1 MGENGLRVP
10 PVFVYNADMRKK
22 GINMSRVSLWAAVCL
37 LSSFSIQAETVAP
50 EGCGLSGRIGEL
62 PHLYAPPMLGNG
74 DVTCA
79 FEPDGGMST
88 NNFSRLVPGI
98 YRAGRRRP
106 LPDCGLF
113 CFGCVKSVWAIDG
126 KDVVDGIWKQTL
138 DTRRA
143 VLENRRASRDVHER
157 MTAFGPMGRAYV
169 MVRKTVRNVGTE
181 TRRVRF
187 GIGYEIPDDP
197 FVVGGWSEENAGTRA
212 YAARWIG
219 HRLTA
224 GRVTVNGQV
233 VTELGSKVDP
243 LLDQVAVDGV
253 PVRLEGGPVTI
264 MLHKPAGYVTTMS
277 DPQGRPTVAELVPT
291 DRFPGLFPIGRL
303 DFDTTGLLL
312 FSTNGELG
320 NGLLHPRHHVEKRYL
335 ALVNGK
341 PTPEQL
347 AQLEQGIQLDDGM
360 TAPAKAALV
369 EGAEAKR
376 ALSMLEVPPAVPDHE
391 PNGSVPSPQRAA
403 ILRKR
408 SQQRAVVR
416 VVLREGRKRQ
426 VKRMLSAIKHGVL
439 ALHRDSFG
447 PIELGDLPRGKWRE
461 LTPEEVAALHASIK

>member
-1 MGENGLRVP
+1 MSKPLKPNQQQPDERIVP
-10 PVFVYNADMRKK
+10 MRLQKF
-22 GINMSRVSLWAAVCL
+22 LA
-37 LSSFSIQAETVAP
+37 
-50 EGCGLSGRIGEL
+50 
-62 PHLYAPPMLGNG
+62 
-74 DVTCA
+74 
-79 FEPDGGMST
+79 
-88 NNFSRLVPGI
+88 
-98 YRAGRRRP
+98 RAG
-106 LPDCGLF
+106 
-113 CFGCVKSVWAIDG
+113 A
-126 KDVVDGIWKQTL
+126 
-138 DTRRA
+138 
-143 VLENRRASRDVHER
+143 ASRR
-157 MTAFGPMGRAYV
+157 G
-169 MVRKTVRNVGTE
+169 
-181 TRRVRF
+181 
-187 GIGYEIPDDP
+187 
-197 FVVGGWSEENAGTRA
+197 SEN
-212 YAARWIG
+212 
-219 HRLTA
+219 LMTA

-243 LLDQVAVDGV
+243 LVDDVAVDGV
-253 PVRLEGGPVTI
+253 PLDYRQYTYI

-312 FSTNGELG
+312 FSTDGELG

-341 PTPEQL
+341 PMPEQL
-347 AQLEQGIQLDDGM
+347 ECLERGIQIDDGM
-360 TAPAKAALV
+360 TAPARAALV

-376 ALSMLEVPPAVPDHE
+376 ALAMLEVPPAVPEHE

-408 SQQRAVVR
+408 SQERTVVR

-447 PIELGDLPRGKWRE
+447 PIELGDLPRGQWRE
-461 LTPEEVAALHASIK
+461 LTSEEVAALYASIK

>member
-1 MGENGLRVP
+1 MTRQLKPN
-10 PVFVYNADMRKK
+10 
-22 GINMSRVSLWAAVCL
+22 
-37 LSSFSIQAETVAP
+37 QTQP
-50 EGCGLSGRIGEL
+50 EE
-62 PHLYAPPMLGNG
+62 
-74 DVTCA
+74 
-79 FEPDGGMST
+79 
-88 NNFSRLVPGI
+88 RLVPMRLQKFLA
-98 YRAGRRRP
+98 RAG
-106 LPDCGLF
+106 
-113 CFGCVKSVWAIDG
+113 A
-126 KDVVDGIWKQTL
+126 
-138 DTRRA
+138 
-143 VLENRRASRDVHER
+143 ASRR
-157 MTAFGPMGRAYV
+157 G
-169 MVRKTVRNVGTE
+169 
-181 TRRVRF
+181 
-187 GIGYEIPDDP
+187 
-197 FVVGGWSEENAGTRA
+197 SEN
-212 YAARWIG
+212 
-219 HRLTA
+219 LMTA

-243 LLDQVAVDGV
+243 LVDQVAVDGV

-312 FSTNGELG
+312 FSTDGELG

-360 TAPAKAALV
+360 TAPAKASLV

-376 ALSMLEVPPAVPDHE
+376 ALSMLEVPPVVPDHE

-447 PIELGDLPRGKWRE
+447 PIELGDLPRGQWRE

>member
-1 MGENGLRVP
+1 MTRQLKPN
-10 PVFVYNADMRKK
+10 
-22 GINMSRVSLWAAVCL
+22 
-37 LSSFSIQAETVAP
+37 QTQP
-50 EGCGLSGRIGEL
+50 EE
-62 PHLYAPPMLGNG
+62 
-74 DVTCA
+74 
-79 FEPDGGMST
+79 
-88 NNFSRLVPGI
+88 RLVPMRLQKFLA
-98 YRAGRRRP
+98 RAG
-106 LPDCGLF
+106 
-113 CFGCVKSVWAIDG
+113 A
-126 KDVVDGIWKQTL
+126 
-138 DTRRA
+138 
-143 VLENRRASRDVHER
+143 ASRR
-157 MTAFGPMGRAYV
+157 G
-169 MVRKTVRNVGTE
+169 
-181 TRRVRF
+181 
-187 GIGYEIPDDP
+187 
-197 FVVGGWSEENAGTRA
+197 SEN
-212 YAARWIG
+212 
-219 HRLTA
+219 LMTA

-243 LLDQVAVDGV
+243 LVDQVAVDGV

-312 FSTNGELG
+312 FSTDGELG

-341 PTPEQL
+341 PTLEQL
-347 AQLEQGIQLDDGM
+347 DQLEQGIQLDDGM
-360 TAPAKAALV
+360 TAPAKAVLV

-447 PIELGDLPRGKWRE
+447 PIELGDLPRGQWRE

>member
-1 MGENGLRVP
+1 MTRQLKPN
-10 PVFVYNADMRKK
+10 
-22 GINMSRVSLWAAVCL
+22 
-37 LSSFSIQAETVAP
+37 QTQP
-50 EGCGLSGRIGEL
+50 EE
-62 PHLYAPPMLGNG
+62 
-74 DVTCA
+74 
-79 FEPDGGMST
+79 
-88 NNFSRLVPGI
+88 RLVPMRLQKFLA
-98 YRAGRRRP
+98 RAG
-106 LPDCGLF
+106 
-113 CFGCVKSVWAIDG
+113 A
-126 KDVVDGIWKQTL
+126 
-138 DTRRA
+138 
-143 VLENRRASRDVHER
+143 ASRR
-157 MTAFGPMGRAYV
+157 G
-169 MVRKTVRNVGTE
+169 
-181 TRRVRF
+181 
-187 GIGYEIPDDP
+187 
-197 FVVGGWSEENAGTRA
+197 SES
-212 YAARWIG
+212 
-219 HRLTA
+219 LMTA

-243 LLDQVAVDGV
+243 LVDQVAVDGV

-312 FSTNGELG
+312 FSTDGELG

-347 AQLEQGIQLDDGM
+347 DQLEQGIQLDDGM

-369 EGAEAKR
+369 EDAEAKR
-376 ALSMLEVPPAVPDHE
+376 VLSMLEVPPAVPDHE

-408 SQQRAVVR
+408 FQQRAVVR

-447 PIELGDLPRGKWRE
+447 PIELGDLPRGQWRE

>member
-1 MGENGLRVP
+1 MTRQLKPN
-10 PVFVYNADMRKK
+10 
-22 GINMSRVSLWAAVCL
+22 
-37 LSSFSIQAETVAP
+37 QTQP
-50 EGCGLSGRIGEL
+50 EE
-62 PHLYAPPMLGNG
+62 
-74 DVTCA
+74 
-79 FEPDGGMST
+79 
-88 NNFSRLVPGI
+88 RLVPMRLQKFLA
-98 YRAGRRRP
+98 RAG
-106 LPDCGLF
+106 
-113 CFGCVKSVWAIDG
+113 A
-126 KDVVDGIWKQTL
+126 
-138 DTRRA
+138 
-143 VLENRRASRDVHER
+143 ASRR
-157 MTAFGPMGRAYV
+157 G
-169 MVRKTVRNVGTE
+169 
-181 TRRVRF
+181 
-187 GIGYEIPDDP
+187 
-197 FVVGGWSEENAGTRA
+197 SEN
-212 YAARWIG
+212 
-219 HRLTA
+219 LMTA

-243 LLDQVAVDGV
+243 LVDQVAVDGV

-312 FSTNGELG
+312 FSTDGELG

-347 AQLEQGIQLDDGM
+347 DQLEQGIQLDDGM

-369 EGAEAKR
+369 EGVEEKR

-447 PIELGDLPRGKWRE
+447 PIELGDLPRGHWRE
-461 LTPEEVAALHASIK
+461 LTPEEVTALHASIK

>member
-1 MGENGLRVP
+1 MTRQLKPN
-10 PVFVYNADMRKK
+10 
-22 GINMSRVSLWAAVCL
+22 
-37 LSSFSIQAETVAP
+37 QTQP
-50 EGCGLSGRIGEL
+50 EE
-62 PHLYAPPMLGNG
+62 
-74 DVTCA
+74 
-79 FEPDGGMST
+79 
-88 NNFSRLVPGI
+88 RLVPMRLQKFLA
-98 YRAGRRRP
+98 RAG
-106 LPDCGLF
+106 
-113 CFGCVKSVWAIDG
+113 A
-126 KDVVDGIWKQTL
+126 
-138 DTRRA
+138 
-143 VLENRRASRDVHER
+143 ASRR
-157 MTAFGPMGRAYV
+157 G
-169 MVRKTVRNVGTE
+169 
-181 TRRVRF
+181 
-187 GIGYEIPDDP
+187 
-197 FVVGGWSEENAGTRA
+197 SEN
-212 YAARWIG
+212 
-219 HRLTA
+219 LMTA

-243 LLDQVAVDGV
+243 LVDQVAVDGV
-253 PVRLEGGPVTI
+253 PVHLEGGPVTI

-312 FSTNGELG
+312 FSTDGELG

-360 TAPAKAALV
+360 TAPAKASLV

-447 PIELGDLPRGKWRE
+447 PIELGDLPRGQWRE
-461 LTPEEVAALHASIK
+461 LTPEEVTALHASIK

>member
-1 MGENGLRVP
+1 MTRQLKPN
-10 PVFVYNADMRKK
+10 
-22 GINMSRVSLWAAVCL
+22 
-37 LSSFSIQAETVAP
+37 QTQP
-50 EGCGLSGRIGEL
+50 EE
-62 PHLYAPPMLGNG
+62 
-74 DVTCA
+74 
-79 FEPDGGMST
+79 
-88 NNFSRLVPGI
+88 RLVPMRLQKFLA
-98 YRAGRRRP
+98 RAG
-106 LPDCGLF
+106 
-113 CFGCVKSVWAIDG
+113 A
-126 KDVVDGIWKQTL
+126 
-138 DTRRA
+138 
-143 VLENRRASRDVHER
+143 ASRR
-157 MTAFGPMGRAYV
+157 G
-169 MVRKTVRNVGTE
+169 
-181 TRRVRF
+181 
-187 GIGYEIPDDP
+187 
-197 FVVGGWSEENAGTRA
+197 SEN
-212 YAARWIG
+212 
-219 HRLTA
+219 LMTA

-243 LLDQVAVDGV
+243 LVDQVAVDGV

-312 FSTNGELG
+312 FSTDGELG

-347 AQLEQGIQLDDGM
+347 GQLEQGIQLDDGM
-360 TAPAKAALV
+360 TAPAKAVLV

-447 PIELGDLPRGKWRE
+447 PIELGDLPRGQWRE
-461 LTPEEVAALHASIK
+461 LAPEEVAALHASIK

>member
-1 MGENGLRVP
+1 MP
-10 PVFVYNADMRKK
+10 MRLQKF
-22 GINMSRVSLWAAVCL
+22 LA
-37 LSSFSIQAETVAP
+37 
-50 EGCGLSGRIGEL
+50 
-62 PHLYAPPMLGNG
+62 
-74 DVTCA
+74 
-79 FEPDGGMST
+79 
-88 NNFSRLVPGI
+88 
-98 YRAGRRRP
+98 RAG
-106 LPDCGLF
+106 
-113 CFGCVKSVWAIDG
+113 A
-126 KDVVDGIWKQTL
+126 
-138 DTRRA
+138 
-143 VLENRRASRDVHER
+143 ASRR
-157 MTAFGPMGRAYV
+157 G
-169 MVRKTVRNVGTE
+169 
-181 TRRVRF
+181 
-187 GIGYEIPDDP
+187 
-197 FVVGGWSEENAGTRA
+197 SEN
-212 YAARWIG
+212 
-219 HRLTA
+219 LMTA

-243 LLDQVAVDGV
+243 LVDQVAVDGV

-312 FSTNGELG
+312 FSTDGELG

-369 EGAEAKR
+369 EGVEAKR

-447 PIELGDLPRGKWRE
+447 PIELGDLPRGQWRE
-461 LTPEEVAALHASIK
+461 LTPEEVASLHASIK

>member
-1 MGENGLRVP
+1 MTRQLKPN
-10 PVFVYNADMRKK
+10 
-22 GINMSRVSLWAAVCL
+22 
-37 LSSFSIQAETVAP
+37 QTQP
-50 EGCGLSGRIGEL
+50 EE
-62 PHLYAPPMLGNG
+62 
-74 DVTCA
+74 
-79 FEPDGGMST
+79 
-88 NNFSRLVPGI
+88 RLVPMRLQKFLA
-98 YRAGRRRP
+98 RAG
-106 LPDCGLF
+106 
-113 CFGCVKSVWAIDG
+113 A
-126 KDVVDGIWKQTL
+126 
-138 DTRRA
+138 
-143 VLENRRASRDVHER
+143 ASRR
-157 MTAFGPMGRAYV
+157 G
-169 MVRKTVRNVGTE
+169 
-181 TRRVRF
+181 
-187 GIGYEIPDDP
+187 
-197 FVVGGWSEENAGTRA
+197 SEN
-212 YAARWIG
+212 
-219 HRLTA
+219 LMTA

-243 LLDQVAVDGV
+243 LVDQVAVDGV

-312 FSTNGELG
+312 FSTDGELG

-347 AQLEQGIQLDDGM
+347 GQLEQGIQLDDGM
-360 TAPAKAALV
+360 TAPAKAVLV

-447 PIELGDLPRGKWRE
+447 PIELGDLPRGQWRE

>member
-1 MGENGLRVP
+1 MTRQLKPN
-10 PVFVYNADMRKK
+10 
-22 GINMSRVSLWAAVCL
+22 
-37 LSSFSIQAETVAP
+37 QTQP
-50 EGCGLSGRIGEL
+50 EE
-62 PHLYAPPMLGNG
+62 
-74 DVTCA
+74 
-79 FEPDGGMST
+79 
-88 NNFSRLVPGI
+88 RLVPMRLQKFLA
-98 YRAGRRRP
+98 RAG
-106 LPDCGLF
+106 
-113 CFGCVKSVWAIDG
+113 A
-126 KDVVDGIWKQTL
+126 
-138 DTRRA
+138 
-143 VLENRRASRDVHER
+143 ASRR
-157 MTAFGPMGRAYV
+157 G
-169 MVRKTVRNVGTE
+169 
-181 TRRVRF
+181 
-187 GIGYEIPDDP
+187 
-197 FVVGGWSEENAGTRA
+197 SEN
-212 YAARWIG
+212 
-219 HRLTA
+219 LMTA

-243 LLDQVAVDGV
+243 LVDQVAVDGV

-312 FSTNGELG
+312 FSTDGELG

-347 AQLEQGIQLDDGM
+347 GQLEQGIQLDDGM
-360 TAPAKAALV
+360 TVPAKAALV

-426 VKRMLSAIKHGVL
+426 VKRMLSAIKHGLL

-447 PIELGDLPRGKWRE
+447 PIELGDLPRGQWRE

>member
-1 MGENGLRVP
+1 
-10 PVFVYNADMRKK
+10 MRLQKF
-22 GINMSRVSLWAAVCL
+22 LA
-37 LSSFSIQAETVAP
+37 
-50 EGCGLSGRIGEL
+50 
-62 PHLYAPPMLGNG
+62 
-74 DVTCA
+74 
-79 FEPDGGMST
+79 
-88 NNFSRLVPGI
+88 
-98 YRAGRRRP
+98 RAG
-106 LPDCGLF
+106 
-113 CFGCVKSVWAIDG
+113 A
-126 KDVVDGIWKQTL
+126 
-138 DTRRA
+138 
-143 VLENRRASRDVHER
+143 ASRR
-157 MTAFGPMGRAYV
+157 G
-169 MVRKTVRNVGTE
+169 
-181 TRRVRF
+181 
-187 GIGYEIPDDP
+187 
-197 FVVGGWSEENAGTRA
+197 SEN
-212 YAARWIG
+212 
-219 HRLTA
+219 LMTA

-243 LLDQVAVDGV
+243 LVDQVAVDGV

-312 FSTNGELG
+312 FSTDGELG

-360 TAPAKAALV
+360 TAPAKASLV

-447 PIELGDLPRGKWRE
+447 PIELGDLPRGQWRE
-461 LTPEEVAALHASIK
+461 LAPGEVAALHASIK